1 MGKFGKRI
9 MKPGDRVQTP
19 DGAGTIKTLEHFSRV
34 HLTRYCVELDYPKE
48 WTGLKCFEAHEIER
62 IKK

>member
-1 MGKFGKRI
+1 

-19 DGAGTIKTLEHFSRV
+19 DGPGTIRKLERFSRV
-34 HLTRYCVELDYPKE
+34 RLTRYCVELDKPGE
-48 WTGLKCFEAHEIER
+48 WLLKCFEAHEIER